1 MVRFRRT
8 SFEDSRAPSA
18 SSLSSWTPITQATLP
33 SAALPFVQQMRVFLA
48 GDTSAARRPAHAAVI
63 HDDAIVC
70 WLDAKDDRMMT
81 TAPAPIALALL
92 HKLLADEHPPL
103 RLAPVT
109 HEMFMQRA
117 TVSSNLPLRPTLW
130 NVGLAAT
137 RLDRPMQP
145 LTMDMKLRLRRWPD
159 FRILAHRHDHF
170 RLCALLIKQG
180 ASVQACC
187 EILDLPPRQVQSF
200 FNAAFLTAYAFPVM
214 GEDLPVRPSPTDG
227 LVKLWRQLRIRWS
240 A

>member
-1 MVRFRRT
+1 M
-8 SFEDSRAPSA
+8 A
-18 SSLSSWTPITQATLP
+18 QATLP
-33 SAALPFVQQMRVFLA
+33 AAALPFVQQLRMHLA
-48 GDTSAARRPAHAAVI
+48 GNTAMPRRSAYAAVI
-63 HDDAIVC
+63 HDNATVC
-70 WLDAKDDRMMT
+70 WLDTKNDRMMT

-103 RLAPVT
+103 CLAPVT
-109 HEMFMQRA
+109 QEILVQRA

-130 NVGLAAT
+130 NIGLAAT
-137 RLDRPMQP
+137 RLDRLMTP
-145 LTMDMKLRLRRWPD
+145 LQMDAKLRLRRWPD
-159 FRILAHRHDHF
+159 FRILAHRPDHF

-187 EILDLPPRQVQSF
+187 DILDLPQRQVQSF

-214 GEDLPVRPSPTDG
+214 GEDAPVRPSPADG
-227 LVKLWRQLRIRWS
+227 LVNLWRQLRIRWS

>member
-1 MVRFRRT
+1 MVRFRRS
-8 SFEDSRAPSA
+8 SFEDPSGPFAPPPMA
-18 SSLSSWTPITQATLP
+18 QATLP
-33 SAALPFVQQMRVFLA
+33 AAALPFVQQLRMHLA
-48 GDTSAARRPAHAAVI
+48 GDTAMPRRSAYAAVI
-63 HDDAIVC
+63 HDNATVC
-70 WLDAKDDRMMT
+70 WLDTKNDRMMT

-109 HEMFMQRA
+109 QEILVQRA

-130 NVGLAAT
+130 NIGLAAT
-137 RLDRPMQP
+137 RLDRLMTP
-145 LTMDMKLRLRRWPD
+145 LQMDAKLRLRRWPD
-159 FRILAHRHDHF
+159 FRILAHRPDHF

-187 EILDLPPRQVQSF
+187 DILDLPQRQVQSF

-214 GEDLPVRPSPTDG
+214 GEDAPVRPSPADG
-227 LVKLWRQLRIRWS
+227 LVNLWRQLRIRWS

>member
-1 MVRFRRT
+1 M
-8 SFEDSRAPSA
+8 A
-18 SSLSSWTPITQATLP
+18 QATLP
-33 SAALPFVQQMRVFLA
+33 AAALPFVQQLRMHLA
-48 GDTSAARRPAHAAVI
+48 GDTAMPRRSAYAAVI
-63 HDDAIVC
+63 HDNATVC
-70 WLDAKDDRMMT
+70 WLDTKNDRMMT

-103 RLAPVT
+103 CLAPVT
-109 HEMFMQRA
+109 QEILVQRA

-130 NVGLAAT
+130 NIGLAAT
-137 RLDRPMQP
+137 RLDRLMTP
-145 LTMDMKLRLRRWPD
+145 LQMDAKLRLRRWPD
-159 FRILAHRHDHF
+159 FRILAHRPDHF

-187 EILDLPPRQVQSF
+187 DILDLPQRQVQSF

-214 GEDLPVRPSPTDG
+214 GEDAPVRPSPADG
-227 LVKLWRQLRIRWS
+227 LVNLWRQLRIRWS

>member
-1 MVRFRRT
+1 M
-8 SFEDSRAPSA
+8 
-18 SSLSSWTPITQATLP
+18 
-33 SAALPFVQQMRVFLA
+33 QQLRMHLA
-48 GDTSAARRPAHAAVI
+48 GDTAMPRRSAYAAVI
-63 HDDAIVC
+63 HDNATVC
-70 WLDAKDDRMMT
+70 WLDTKNDRMMT

-109 HEMFMQRA
+109 QEILVQRA

-130 NVGLAAT
+130 NIGLAAT
-137 RLDRPMQP
+137 RLDRLMTP
-145 LTMDMKLRLRRWPD
+145 LQMDAKLRLRRWPD
-159 FRILAHRHDHF
+159 FRILAHRPDHF

-187 EILDLPPRQVQSF
+187 DILDLPQRQVQSF

-214 GEDLPVRPSPTDG
+214 GEDAPVRPSPADG
-227 LVKLWRQLRIRWS
+227 LVNLWRQLRIRWS